1 MAPEVPHRERD
12 EWVLMPQY
20 HGKLWKER
28 GAISS
33 TRAHRRLT
41 GDTSVIELTEEE
53 MERQD
58 RETAALRD
66 VGSPLYDVFTSP
78 WCVDESARRRLLAQA
93 GIPAPPPKDD
103 PEPWDVVEPERQAL
117 RRGIRYARRLTPED
131 MPE

>member
-1 MAPEVPHRERD
+1 MAPEVPHRQRNER
-12 EWVLMPQY
+12 VLMGNY

-41 GDTSVIELTEEE
+41 GDTSVINLTEEE

-58 RETAALRD
+58 REREALEH
-66 VGSPLYDVFTSP
+66 VESPLYDPFTSP
-78 WCVDESARRRLLAQA
+78 WTADEDARRRLLAAA
-93 GIPAPPPKDD
+93 GVPAPRPKDR
-103 PEPWDVVEPERQAL
+103 PEPWQLVEPERQTL
-117 RRGIRYARRLTPED
+117 RRGIRHARRLTPED

>member
-1 MAPEVPHRERD
+1 MGN
-12 EWVLMPQY
+12 Y

-41 GDTSVIELTEEE
+41 GDTSVVELTEEE

-58 RETAALRD
+58 REREALEH
-66 VGSPLYDVFTSP
+66 VESPLYDVFTSP
-78 WCVDESARRRLLAQA
+78 WTDDEDARRRLLDAA
-93 GIPAPPPKDD
+93 GVPAPRPKSD
-103 PEPWDVVEPERQAL
+103 PEPHELVEPERQAL
-117 RRGIRYARRLTPED
+117 RRGIRHARRLTPED

>member
-1 MAPEVPHRERD
+1 
-12 EWVLMPQY
+12 MPQY
-20 HGKLWKER
+20 HDKLWKER

-58 RETAALRD
+58 RETAALRE
-66 VGSPLYDVFTSP
+66 VESPLYDPFTSP
-78 WCVDESARRRLLAQA
+78 WTADEDARRRLLAAA
-93 GIPAPPPKDD
+93 GVPAPRPKDR
-103 PEPWDVVEPERQAL
+103 PEPWQLVEPERQAL